1 MFTLPFG
8 GTVQRGISG
17 RLQNGKPTTGETAG
31 IRAIHKDFLKLVQA
45 GREVWNDGGRKATNL
60 KEGGVWDI
68 SVAGSSDAIKPG
80 YFIPVPGHNLR
91 PSDLSALIE
100 TRSCSFKFK

>member
-1 MFTLPFG
+1 MDDDYIVL
-8 GTVQRGISG
+8 RGFFV
-17 RLQNGKPTTGETAG
+17 RRNGKPTTRETAG
-31 IRAIHKDFLKLVQA
+31 IRTTHRDFLKLVQA

-100 TRSCSFKFK
+100 TRSCSFKVK